1 MESGFRELSGRVT
14 VLSPGAPC
22 LICRGVVDPV
32 TAREEALNRAQPE
45 QYERQKREAYV
56 RGSGNPAPGVVTFT
70 TETACMAVNELIQGL
85 IGYRGPEGWLWNQTR
100 RFDRFVDRRPGAH
113 QCTDCPICVDRMY
126 WGRGDVDPFLDRV
139 G

>member
-1 MESGFRELSGRVT
+1 MLSA
-14 VLSPGAPC
+14 GAPC
-22 LICRGVVDPV
+22 LICRGVVNPV
-32 TAREEALNRAQPE
+32 TAREEALKRAHPE

-56 RGSGNPAPGVVTFT
+56 RGSGDPAPGVVTFT

-85 IGYRGPEGWLWNQTR
+85 IGYRGTEGWLWNQTR
-100 RFDRFVDRRPGAH
+100 RFDRFFDHRPGTH
-113 QCTDCPICVDRMY
+113 QSPDCPICVDHMY